1 MNYLENFNS
10 VLAKANS
17 RREHFQSG
25 KGWDNRKR
33 KMYARHV
40 PRGKVYQRL
49 SRQDW
54 LCMRRDLSKR
64 LGEFS
69 AQLENLAQ

>member
-1 MNYLENFNS
+1 MTYFDSFNS
-10 VLAKANS
+10 ALAKANS
-17 RREHFQSG
+17 KRIHFQSG

-49 SRQDW
+49 SSQDW
-54 LCMRRDLSKR
+54 RCSHRDLSKR
-64 LGEFS
+64 LAG
-69 AQLENLAQ
+69 LLDKLAQ